1 MEEKREDT
9 GHILFSFLSTMF
21 YVIGEFKGPFCD
33 VVAIK
38 ITGLLRYTTE
48 KVYFQ
53 MINSHFQLLGM
64 KKCSLFTANKP

>member
-1 MEEKREDT
+1 MEERREDT
-9 GHILFSFLSTMF
+9 GHILFSFLSTLF
-21 YVIGEFKGPFCD
+21 YVKGEFKGPFCD

-53 MINSHFQLLGM
+53 MIN
-64 KKCSLFTANKP
+64 